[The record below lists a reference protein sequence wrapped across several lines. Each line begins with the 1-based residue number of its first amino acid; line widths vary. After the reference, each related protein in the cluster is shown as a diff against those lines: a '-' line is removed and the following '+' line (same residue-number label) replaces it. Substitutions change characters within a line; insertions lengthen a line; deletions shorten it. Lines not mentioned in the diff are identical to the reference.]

1 MKGNVY
7 SELADMMR
15 EAGESKGP
23 APPVH
28 LRLGTVLSAAP
39 LKVDVAG
46 RPQEAERFYISHRL
60 TEGHRELLGLECS
73 GVSAVLPESV
83 TYPGGVKSGC
93 TAEVQG
99 GSFSAE
105 LSVHSGNVSASGLSG
120 SFPGEIRYP
129 GGVKTGCRADVR
141 GGTLETPHC
150 YASQAE
156 PVLKA
161 GDTVLL
167 LTEDDQIFY
176 ILDKVVRA
184 G

>member
-15 EAGESKGP
+15 EAGKPDVPAGP
-23 APPVH
+23 IH
-28 LRLGTVLSAAP
+28 LRRGTVQSASP

-46 RPQEAERFYISHRL
+46 TTQEAGRFYISHRL
-60 TEGHRELLGLECS
+60 TAGHRELLELDCS
-73 GVSAVLPESV
+73 GVSAALPESV
-83 TYPGGVKSGC
+83 TYPGGVKEGC
-93 TAEVQG
+93 RADVQNG
-99 GSFSAE
+99 GFTAE
-105 LSVHSGNVSASGLSG
+105 LSVHSGGVSASGLSG
-120 SFPGEIRYP
+120 TFPGSVAYP
-129 GGVKTGCRADVR
+129 GGTKTGCRADVQ
-141 GGTLETPHC
+141 GGTLKTPRC

-161 GDTVLL
+161 GDEVLL

-176 ILDKVVRA
+176 IIDKVVKA